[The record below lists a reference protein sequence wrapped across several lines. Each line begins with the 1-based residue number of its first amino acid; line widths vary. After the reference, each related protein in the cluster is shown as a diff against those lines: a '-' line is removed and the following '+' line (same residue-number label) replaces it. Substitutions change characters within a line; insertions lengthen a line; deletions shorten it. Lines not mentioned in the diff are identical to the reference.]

1 MADIQGRM
9 TPLEHALWGV
19 KEPALSYGGKPS
31 PPRPAVTAW
40 QGADMDAYWWDGA
53 QWLHCRTGE
62 VWNGADKT

>member
-9 TPLEHALWGV
+9 TPLERALWGV
-19 KEPALSYGGKPS
+19 KDPGGS
-31 PPRPAVTAW
+31 VRVGMSEPRPVVTAW
-40 QGADMDAYWWDGA
+40 QGADLDAYWWDGA